1 MTTVETKEIKIT
13 RMLLCVVL
21 VFGVCYSFEFARR
34 IFNYIDPK
42 LDYPALI
49 NHLSSLF
56 YVLNS
61 AVNFI
66 IYMLM
71 VKKFRMKFCKMF
83 SFRTRR
89 NSKKNDAT
97 LNLNT
102 DPIHSVG
109 SSVYASTTTVVE

>member
-1 MTTVETKEIKIT
+1 
-13 RMLLCVVL
+13 
-21 VFGVCYSFEFARR
+21 
-34 IFNYIDPK
+34 
-42 LDYPALI
+42 
-49 NHLSSLF
+49 
-56 YVLNS
+56 
-61 AVNFI
+61 
-66 IYMLM
+66 M

-102 DPIHSVG
+102 DPSHSDG